1 MNQEDVRRA
10 LARVAHEI
18 LERNRGAE
26 YLVIVGIHT
35 RGVHLARR
43 IAANLAEFEG
53 VAVPVATLDI
63 SLYRDDNRGRAQF
76 KLQPTDIPMGI
87 QGKRVILVDD
97 VLYTGRTV
105 RAAMDALVDFGRP
118 QQIQLAILLDR
129 GHRELPIRADYVGQ
143 NLPTAFQERVK
154 VRLMETDGTDEVA
167 LIFEDDVEEEEELL
181 EGPGADMDTDDVDG

>member
-1 MNQEDVRRA
+1 MQERQIMNQEDVRRA

-18 LERNRGAE
+18 LEHNRGAE
-26 YLVIVGIHT
+26 DLIIVGIHT

-53 VAVPVATLDI
+53 IDVPVATLDV
-63 SLYRDDNRGRAQF
+63 SLYRDDNRVRDQSQT
-76 KLQPTDIPMGI
+76 KIQPTDIPMGI
-87 QGKRVILVDD
+87 QGKRVVLVDD
-97 VLYTGRTV
+97 VLYTGRTI

-143 NLPTAFQERVK
+143 NLPTALEERVK
-154 VRLMETDGTDEVA
+154 VRLMETDGADEVA
-167 LIFEDDVEEEEELL
+167 LIFEDLIDEDQESTEERQ
-181 EGPGADMDTDDVDG
+181 V